1 MAKHAD
7 AELMLM
13 LESTAPP
20 VDISRIGIFRAPV
33 AKHEK
38 GAWFSL
44 LRGVVQPTLFLYALV
59 NGSLWLSSVRCKI
72 NKWRLRTSTWDKLEK
87 QSGLKTWDLILIV
100 DDTTY
105 HLLEPFSFRAAE
117 LMATASHQQL
127 EVKLKGDISVMEEY
141 LEKVQTWGNRQAG
154 LPCVHHPL
162 SCEISKHVLFFVS
175 RGLWT
180 SSTCRTGSPTAGNG
194 LSSSWRSTT
203 AALMLLS
210 AKHMLIYSSGKEVL
224 LVGMGFLVLMMLHLN
239 NLVLVNLVCSGNL
252 SWCIVFD
259 FSQAAP
265 AQDYPHDLGC
275 FVVARSW
282 LG

>member
-1 MAKHAD
+1 MRRRPGSAFFVGLSNQLFFLVRISQWLIVAIKCQVQNQQVEAAD
-7 AELMLM
+7 KYLGQ
-13 LESTAPP
+13 
-20 VDISRIGIFRAPV
+20 IR
-33 AKHEK
+33 
-38 GAWFSL
+38 
-44 LRGVVQPTLFLYALV
+44 
-59 NGSLWLSSVRCKI
+59 
-72 NKWRLRTSTWDKLEK
+72 K

-105 HLLEPFSFRAAE
+105 HLLEPFYFRAAE

-154 LPCVHHPL
+154 LPCVRHPL

-180 SSTCRTGSPTAGNG
+180 SSTCRTGSPPAGNG

-224 LVGMGFLVLMMLHLN
+224 LVGMGFLVLMMLHPN
-239 NLVLVNLVCSGNL
+239 NLVLVNLVCSSNL